1 MSNLEIQL
9 KRLRRIWQTIKRCI
23 DDFDIGSYDD
33 LIQFRMHKI
42 KKIIKFIE
50 DDIWNYKELVVD
62 LEHPPNNPMH
72 KDIDVYQVY
81 FMLLYELHNKGI
93 FQFSI
98 DILTYLNSLVLDN
111 KIYIEIDDDRETFLE
126 LIFEITHIK
135 DFFDRDSV
143 GEINFND
150 IVYKY
155 LLKKVFSPKS
165 FLIRDLTK

>member
-1 MSNLEIQL
+1 M
-9 KRLRRIWQTIKRCI
+9 
-23 DDFDIGSYDD
+23 
-33 LIQFRMHKI
+33 
-42 KKIIKFIE
+42 
-50 DDIWNYKELVVD
+50 
-62 LEHPPNNPMH
+62 
-72 KDIDVYQVY
+72 
-81 FMLLYELHNKGI
+81 
-93 FQFSI
+93 
-98 DILTYLNSLVLDN
+98 DN